1 VIRQG
6 NGRADQTAHAKPAT
20 MVQIAERAGVA
31 LSTVSYV
38 LSGKRPV
45 SREMRERVLAAIDE
59 LDYRPHRPARA
70 LASGA
75 SGIIAIYLPWPQ
87 WQLLPLQQTFVAGAT
102 HATSESDYGLLL
114 STVAADP
121 ETIAQLVARGRA
133 DGVILMETV
142 LDDPRVERLQAEG
155 CPFVLIGRTRDTTG
169 ISYVDL
175 DFPEAVETSL
185 AHLARLGH
193 TCVALFNFAPRQ
205 LEAGYTS
212 GVLAR
217 DRFQQR
223 AVDFG
228 IRGIHIACTA
238 DGGEAFATAAQLL
251 RSEPEC
257 TAAITTSWQF
267 PGVLSAARAADLRIP
282 DDFSIV
288 SILAAQF
295 AEMLSPSLTSIEWP
309 AFEAGRIGAEMLIER
324 LTAQNPPARHHLIGA
339 ELVVRESTGPAPR
352 NRSAGRPRRA

>member
-1 VIRQG
+1 MEHTTQS
-6 NGRADQTAHAKPAT
+6 KPAT

-45 SREMRERVLAAIDE
+45 SQEMSERVLAAIEE

-75 SGIIAIYLPWPQ
+75 SHTIALFLPWPQ
-87 WQLLPLQQTFVAGAT
+87 WQLLPLQQTFVAGAAE
-102 HATSESDYGLLL
+102 ATSASDYALLL
-114 STVAADP
+114 STAATDP
-121 ETIAQLVARGRA
+121 ETITQLVARGRA
-133 DGVILMETV
+133 DGVILMET
-142 LDDPRVERLQAEG
+142 LADDPRVERLQAEG
-155 CPFVLIGRTRDTTG
+155 RPFVLIGRTHDTTG

-175 DFPEAVETSL
+175 NFPEAVETSL

-193 TCVALFNFAPRQ
+193 TCVALFNFSPDQ

-212 GVLAR
+212 ALLAR
-217 DRFQQR
+217 DLFARR
-223 AVDFG
+223 APDFG
-228 IRGIHIACTA
+228 IRGIHIACSHEPS
-238 DGGEAFATAAQLL
+238 EAFATAAQLL
-251 RSEPEC
+251 RAEPDC

-267 PGVLSAARAADLRIP
+267 PGVLSALRAADLRVP
-282 DDFSIV
+282 DDFSLV

-295 AEMLSPSLTSIEWP
+295 AEMLTPSLTSVEWP
-309 AFEAGRIGAEMLIER
+309 AFEAGRMAAEMLIEQ
-324 LTAQNPPARHHLIGA
+324 LTAQSPPARQHLISA

-352 NRSAGRPRRA
+352 SRTTIRARRARVDHAAG

>member
-1 VIRQG
+1 MIRQG
-6 NGRADQTAHAKPAT
+6 NGTPAQTTHAKPAT

-59 LDYRPHRPARA
+59 LPDYRPHRPARA

-121 ETIAQLVARGRA
+121 ETIAQPRSSGRA
-133 DGVILMETV
+133 DWHHPDGDTARRSPSDATPSRGLPVRADRAYARHDGDQLRRPGF
-142 LDDPRVERLQAEG
+142 PRSR
-155 CPFVLIGRTRDTTG
+155 RDEPG
-169 ISYVDL
+169 ASG
-175 DFPEAVETSL
+175 
-185 AHLARLGH
+185 ARLGH
-193 TCVALFNFAPRQ
+193 TCVALFNFAPSQ

-217 DRFQQR
+217 DRFQQC
-223 AVDFG
+223 AADFG
-228 IRGIHIACTA
+228 IRGIHIASPA
-238 DGGEAFATAAQLL
+238 DGGEAFATACAAAAHRTRMHRRDHNQLAVP
-251 RSEPEC
+251 RG
-257 TAAITTSWQF
+257 TQRD
-267 PGVLSAARAADLRIP
+267 PGSR
-282 DDFSIV
+282 
-288 SILAAQF
+288 
-295 AEMLSPSLTSIEWP
+295 P
-309 AFEAGRIGAEMLIER
+309 A
-324 LTAQNPPARHHLIGA
+324 
-339 ELVVRESTGPAPR
+339 
-352 NRSAGRPRRA
+352 RPRRLLDRLDPRRPVRRDALAVAHFD